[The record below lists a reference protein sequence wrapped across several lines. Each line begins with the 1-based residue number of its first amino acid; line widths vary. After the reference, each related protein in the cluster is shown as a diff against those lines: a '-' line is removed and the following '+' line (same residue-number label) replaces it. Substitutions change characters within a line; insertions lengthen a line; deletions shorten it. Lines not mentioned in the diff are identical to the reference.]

1 MTSIKSNATAL
12 QSFLQNCKKHP
23 PMNSLQ
29 TTTTVLGLGLSV
41 LIAVLLMRE
50 HLYLRH
56 GLFWIAV
63 AIAGILLGIWPGA
76 IDHVAIWFGISY
88 SPAGLFIATVV
99 VLFVKYLYADMTQ
112 TRLERKLRRLNQRIA
127 MFELTETTDTINRP
141 KPTGKPNNSI

>member
-1 MTSIKSNATAL
+1 
-12 QSFLQNCKKHP
+12 
-23 PMNSLQ
+23 MNSLQ

-76 IDHVAIWFGISY
+76 IDHVAIWLGMSY

-127 MFELTETTDTINRP
+127 MFELTKTTDTINTS

>member
-1 MTSIKSNATAL
+1 
-12 QSFLQNCKKHP
+12 
-23 PMNSLQ
+23 MNSLQ

-41 LIAVLLMRE
+41 LIVVLLMRE

-63 AIAGILLGIWPGA
+63 ALAGILLGIWPGS

-88 SPAGLFIATVV
+88 SPAGLFIAAVV